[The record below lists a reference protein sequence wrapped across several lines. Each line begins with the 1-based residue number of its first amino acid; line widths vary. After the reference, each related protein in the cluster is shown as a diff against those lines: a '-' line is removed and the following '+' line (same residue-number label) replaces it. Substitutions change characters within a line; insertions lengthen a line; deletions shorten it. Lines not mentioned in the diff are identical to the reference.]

1 MRASGS
7 VRKKEALQLGI
18 KEYDSVYIQIYRPPI
33 DSKDFPMNTRY
44 VCVLSLSYVISA
56 MSHSRE
62 NCNASFAQTAIEP
75 VNAVQ
80 THSVSSLLSAL
91 AKNDTDSV
99 EELLEAEWQPS
110 AEVFRDLFV
119 AIDATSD
126 NESRFAIERAIK
138 RSIGATGEES
148 KLASTCVESLRAD
161 PNANVGRIAAYFA
174 DFMIPYDF
182 TDEQNCERM
191 RFTNSEQ
198 DSIRWLAI
206 RHLSFCRRYY
216 LIETSPE
223 ILFRIVPRTPR
234 MVVPCLIDQLD
245 SDASEAVQLVSLEG
259 LWWYYSMRQISTP
272 EFRKVLSRVKDGR
285 SQKLIDL
292 ASKYETKISLSAVS
306 ATQSGE

>member
-1 MRASGS
+1 
-7 VRKKEALQLGI
+7 
-18 KEYDSVYIQIYRPPI
+18 
-33 DSKDFPMNTRY
+33 MNTRY

-62 NCNASFAQTAIEP
+62 NCNASLAQTAIEP

-91 AKNDTDSV
+91 AKNDTGSV

-110 AEVFRDLFV
+110 AEVFIDLFV
-119 AIDATSD
+119 ALDATSD
-126 NESRFAIERAIK
+126 NEHRFALEQAISRSRGATREKQERAK
-138 RSIGATGEES
+138 N
-148 KLASTCVESLRAD
+148 CVDAVKTHQSR
-161 PNANVGRIAAYFA
+161 NVRRIAEYYS
-174 DFMIPYDF
+174 DFMFPYDF
-182 TDEQNCERM
+182 TDEQNCERL

-198 DSIRWLAI
+198 DSLRWLSL

-272 EFRKVLSRVKDGR
+272 EFRKVLTSVKDGR

-292 ASKYETKISLSAVS
+292 ASKYETKISLSAES
-306 ATQSGE
+306 ARQSGE